1 MLGTTDCINL
11 KRRGKTG
18 IEVIQIGS
26 FTIML
31 KWIIFGIAIVIGFV
45 FLKLWLLRSQKK
57 ELGKQ
62 LFELVLNSV
71 FWGFLIWKGSL
82 LLLEPKLIIESPMSL
97 VYFTGGTKGFILGI
111 LGALIYF
118 VLKARKLKITN
129 SMILQSILVF
139 AFAVL
144 SGSFLLNL
152 FLNEDKPKVN
162 TSGTKTVEIGLQEGN
177 KAPDFQLKALNGTD
191 VKLSDL
197 HGKKVILNF
206 WATWC
211 PPCKAE
217 IPHMQDFYESSD
229 KTEVEILAVNL
240 TTSEK
245 NPGNIKEFVRER
257 NVTFPILLDQD
268 GDVGDQ
274 YRAITI
280 PTSYLID
287 SNGIVR
293 KKIVGP
299 MDKEM
304 MNQLIE
310 NID

>member
-1 MLGTTDCINL
+1 MMKWVILGI
-11 KRRGKTG
+11 
-18 IEVIQIGS
+18 S
-26 FTIML
+26 
-31 KWIIFGIAIVIGFV
+31 IVIGFV

-57 ELGKQ
+57 EAGKQ
-62 LFELVLNSV
+62 LFELALNSV

-97 VYFTGGTKGFILGI
+97 LYFTGGTKGFILGI

-129 SMILQSILVF
+129 LMILQSAVVF
-139 AFAVL
+139 TLAVL
-144 SGSFLLNL
+144 TGSFLLNF
-152 FLNEDKPKVN
+152 FLNEEKPKVN
-162 TSGTKTVEIGLQEGN
+162 LASTKTVEIGLQEGN
-177 KAPDFQLKALNGTD
+177 KAPEFQLKTLNSTD

-197 HGKKVILNF
+197 QGKKVILNF

-217 IPHMQDFYESSD
+217 IPHMQDFYESKD

-245 NPGNIKEFVRER
+245 NPENIKEFLKER
-257 NVTFPILLDQD
+257 NVTFPILLDED
-268 GDVGDQ
+268 GEVADQ
-274 YRAITI
+274 YRAMTI

-287 SNGIVR
+287 SKGIVR

-299 MDKEM
+299 MDKDM

-310 NID
+310 SID

>member
-1 MLGTTDCINL
+1 MMKWVILGIS
-11 KRRGKTG
+11 
-18 IEVIQIGS
+18 IG
-26 FTIML
+26 
-31 KWIIFGIAIVIGFV
+31 IGFV
-45 FLKLWLLRSQKK
+45 FLKLWLLRSPKK

-62 LFELVLNSV
+62 LFELAVNSV

-82 LLLEPKLIIESPMSL
+82 LLLEPKLIVESPMSL
-97 VYFTGGTKGFILGI
+97 LYFTGGTRGFILGI
-111 LGALIYF
+111 LGAFIYF

-129 SMILQSILVF
+129 VMILKSIVVF
-139 AFAVL
+139 AFAVI

-152 FLNEDKPKVN
+152 FFNEDKPKVN
-162 TSGTKTVEIGLQEGN
+162 TADTVEVGLQEGN
-177 KAPDFQLKALNGTD
+177 KAPDFQLKTLNDTD
-191 VKLSDL
+191 VTLSDL
-197 HGKKVILNF
+197 QGKKVFLNF

-217 IPHMQDFYESSD
+217 IPHMQDFYESRN

-245 NPGNIKEFVRER
+245 NPGKIRDFVTER
-257 NVTFPILLDQD
+257 SVTFPVLLDQE
-268 GDVGDQ
+268 GEIGDQ
-274 YRAITI
+274 YRALTI

-304 MNQLIE
+304 MEQLIE
-310 NID
+310 SVD

>member
-1 MLGTTDCINL
+1 MKWVILGISIL
-11 KRRGKTG
+11 
-18 IEVIQIGS
+18 
-26 FTIML
+26 
-31 KWIIFGIAIVIGFV
+31 IGFV
-45 FLKLWLLRSQKK
+45 FLKLWLLRSPKK

-62 LFELVLNSV
+62 LFELAVNSV

-82 LLLEPKLIIESPMSL
+82 LLLEPKLIVESPMSL
-97 VYFTGGTKGFILGI
+97 LYFTGGTRGFILGI
-111 LGALIYF
+111 LGAFIYF

-129 SMILQSILVF
+129 LMILKSIVVF
-139 AFAVL
+139 AFAVM

-152 FLNEDKPKVN
+152 FFNEDKQKVN
-162 TSGTKTVEIGLQEGN
+162 TADTEEIGLQEGN
-177 KAPDFQLKALNGTD
+177 KAPDFQLKTLNDTD

-197 HGKKVILNF
+197 QGKKVILNF

-217 IPHMQDFYESSD
+217 IPHMQDFYESRN

-245 NPGNIKEFVRER
+245 NPGKIKEFVTER
-257 NVTFPILLDQD
+257 RVSFPVLLDQE
-268 GDVGDQ
+268 GEIGDQ
-274 YRAITI
+274 YRALTI

-304 MNQLIE
+304 MEQLIE
-310 NID
+310 SVD

>member
-1 MLGTTDCINL
+1 MMKWVILGI
-11 KRRGKTG
+11 
-18 IEVIQIGS
+18 S
-26 FTIML
+26 IM
-31 KWIIFGIAIVIGFV
+31 IGFV
-45 FLKLWLLRSQKK
+45 FLKLWLLRSPKK

-62 LFELVLNSV
+62 LFELAVNSV

-82 LLLEPKLIIESPMSL
+82 LLLEPKLIVESPMSL
-97 VYFTGGTKGFILGI
+97 LYFTGGTRGFILGI
-111 LGALIYF
+111 LGAFIYF

-129 SMILQSILVF
+129 LMILKLIVVF
-139 AFAVL
+139 GFAVM

-152 FLNEDKPKVN
+152 FFNEDKPKVN
-162 TSGTKTVEIGLQEGN
+162 TAKTVEVGLQEGN
-177 KAPDFQLKALNGTD
+177 KAPDFQLKTLNDTD

-197 HGKKVILNF
+197 QGKKVFLNF

-217 IPHMQDFYESSD
+217 IPHMQDFYESRN

-245 NPGNIKEFVRER
+245 NSGKIKDFVTER
-257 NVTFPILLDQD
+257 RVTFPVLLDQE
-268 GDVGDQ
+268 GEIGDQ
-274 YRAITI
+274 YRALTI

-304 MNQLIE
+304 MEQLLE
-310 NID
+310 SVD

>member
-1 MLGTTDCINL
+1 MMKWVILGISIL
-11 KRRGKTG
+11 
-18 IEVIQIGS
+18 
-26 FTIML
+26 
-31 KWIIFGIAIVIGFV
+31 IGFV
-45 FLKLWLLRSQKK
+45 FLKLWLLRSPKK

-62 LFELVLNSV
+62 LFELAVNSV

-82 LLLEPKLIIESPMSL
+82 LLLEPKLIVESPMSL
-97 VYFTGGTKGFILGI
+97 LYFTGGTRGFILGI
-111 LGALIYF
+111 LGAFIYF

-129 SMILQSILVF
+129 LMILKSIVVF
-139 AFAVL
+139 AFAVM

-152 FLNEDKPKVN
+152 FFNEDKQKVN
-162 TSGTKTVEIGLQEGN
+162 TADTEEIGLQEGN
-177 KAPDFQLKALNGTD
+177 KAPDFQLKTLNDTD

-197 HGKKVILNF
+197 QGKKVILNF

-217 IPHMQDFYESSD
+217 IPHMQDFYESRN

-245 NPGNIKEFVRER
+245 NPGKIKEFVTER
-257 NVTFPILLDQD
+257 RVSFPVLLDQE
-268 GDVGDQ
+268 GEIGDQ
-274 YRAITI
+274 YRALTI

-304 MNQLIE
+304 MEQLIE
-310 NID
+310 SVD